1 MADPSAS
8 LPDGFQLDVPPAA
21 AQAHASLPDGFVL
34 DTHPVSNAEAAERGF
49 IAGGGTLLNTIGA
62 LTSEAFPA
70 PGENPIQA
78 AHELDPT
85 KGAGATATAEGQAAQ
100 QFAAL
105 KPGETLDTSGKIS
118 MGLGQAVPV
127 LAGALATGGTASA
140 EGLIPGAVK
149 AIPYLGRFASAIGAG
164 APTATALTT
173 EQIANADNNATPGS
187 LAKEAGLN
195 LALAGVPGALGDSAL
210 VRALTGAGLGAG
222 TTAAGNYVEGRSQD
236 TSQDIVGALVGGA
249 LAGGHAPAEPG
260 MDPFLRNYQ
269 EGAAD
274 KPIPPQQAAALPA
287 PTVEPPPQAAVTAP
301 SGAPAAP
308 KVDPTALAE
317 TSFRQDPKTAL
328 AALDHTTLVQV
339 AQDAGLDVKHTD
351 SHADIVNKVVA
362 TGPQY
367 LQSDVLPEYL
377 SAVKPQAGATPSLS
391 AGVAGSQPAA
401 ETLPA
406 GVTVPV
412 DASGTA
418 YTPAQGAQ
426 SFSQA
431 LDAARSQQT
440 PPALPPAVTTVDS
453 AGNAVDSGTVNRSIQ
468 EQLAA
473 REQARQQA
481 IARDQA
487 LQATGRTPDIQSA
500 QLNHPAHTPDE
511 MVEQTDDFA
520 PPDNIPWWEV
530 GQREQAA
537 HELAKSQTPTDAS
550 IRSSDAAYGT
560 PERHPWVDLDDTQNV
575 PMAGAANEDGS
586 KVYVSKYMPD
596 TVSVDGK
603 EIDAKEGV
611 FVHEVEEQKNMLPD
625 GPKSPEYMDSL
636 KADIASEGGDVPASV
651 LRKVEA
657 GVPLDYVQA
666 HNIATIRENAFIRK
680 KYAIDP
686 HQYQSALADG
696 IKAAKEGAATEG
708 GVPSDIDR
716 RPYDDEGQGHLLD
729 EAQQA
734 ELSKIGIP
742 EGMHAQAMDF
752 LGHVQEALEA
762 GVKASDLQD
771 IAREPSMSYADK
783 VSLINHMTDQMG
795 PRNSNGDVDSWI
807 VREKATGKPV
817 FETFN
822 KRSLKNLN
830 TDKYEAVPALQHLQ
844 ENNGAHSSNTETQEV
859 PRETPAPASGQAGQ
873 ARIAQTLPSGTEANG
888 DQSGAG
894 SRQVPTGQVAEGPA
908 QTADQQPVRGKAD
921 VSHGSDQLGV
931 PPSLRRADYS
941 PEVEGRAVAAI
952 DDLVARYKG
961 STLADT
967 IAQDFRETT
976 TSQLT
981 GKQISRKPEEAAK
994 DLAAMANLVYRSPVI
1009 EVMRYI
1015 YTDREGN
1022 ILGESAVSSRM
1033 PSSSQAFPTGV
1044 DDGAQWIKDNAPH
1057 GATHVWAMH
1066 NHPSGNPAA
1075 SQPDIET
1082 TGALSIYLGD
1092 MAGAPKLA
1100 GHVILNHDHF
1110 GYIDGA
1116 GIDNGV
1122 LPVPGV
1128 EGQDPL
1134 RETRGDQGMLSVKMT
1149 SPTFAASAGKRI
1161 YAATPEDSSAVIIM
1175 DAQGRV
1181 ASVHTFPNDV
1191 LASPKGGALLSR
1203 LGAKRGA
1210 VGIGIVTSAE
1220 NFVQNR
1226 AAFESAKNRGLLYD
1240 AFVVAQNGSPLRLG
1254 NSDLFPKEQQA
1265 LYGEHSS
1272 AAKQR
1277 SDFAQQVM
1285 ENAPNEQPPLVSL
1298 SAVRRALAERGLP
1311 DDQIKAMSADQ
1322 LRAEQAN
1329 LRRRSEPTPEEKA
1342 EGDTTSIKNASK
1354 AEDRAAKGK
1363 DEVEYNVKRSDAEA
1377 YAQAKE
1383 RMQKD
1388 PSYVARLTAE
1398 LATANRPHTDVEAA
1412 ALTLDA
1418 TRIKN
1423 DTAVAYEKL
1432 ADARAKGDEAESA
1445 SALAQIR
1452 LLDSQMDANDLASRA
1467 SGSEAGRALRSR
1479 QVELNDDYSIA
1490 SLTKRSR
1497 DAKGGD
1503 LTSAERERLHSV
1515 AKTIAEREKA
1525 VAAREKALQDA
1536 KLEPRK
1542 PAERKAAKAKFDDL
1556 AEKLKAIAQKD
1567 QMKPGCI
1574 T

>member
-1 MADPSAS
+1 
-8 LPDGFQLDVPPAA
+8 
-21 AQAHASLPDGFVL
+21 
-34 DTHPVSNAEAAERGF
+34 
-49 IAGGGTLLNTIGA
+49 
-62 LTSEAFPA
+62 
-70 PGENPIQA
+70 
-78 AHELDPT
+78 
-85 KGAGATATAEGQAAQ
+85 
-100 QFAAL
+100 
-105 KPGETLDTSGKIS
+105 
-118 MGLGQAVPV
+118 
-127 LAGALATGGTASA
+127 
-140 EGLIPGAVK
+140 
-149 AIPYLGRFASAIGAG
+149 
-164 APTATALTT
+164 
-173 EQIANADNNATPGS
+173 
-187 LAKEAGLN
+187 
-195 LALAGVPGALGDSAL
+195 
-210 VRALTGAGLGAG
+210 
-222 TTAAGNYVEGRSQD
+222 
-236 TSQDIVGALVGGA
+236 
-249 LAGGHAPAEPG
+249 
-260 MDPFLRNYQ
+260 
-269 EGAAD
+269 
-274 KPIPPQQAAALPA
+274 
-287 PTVEPPPQAAVTAP
+287 
-301 SGAPAAP
+301 
-308 KVDPTALAE
+308 
-317 TSFRQDPKTAL
+317 
-328 AALDHTTLVQV
+328 
-339 AQDAGLDVKHTD
+339 
-351 SHADIVNKVVA
+351 
-362 TGPQY
+362 
-367 LQSDVLPEYL
+367 
-377 SAVKPQAGATPSLS
+377 
-391 AGVAGSQPAA
+391 
-401 ETLPA
+401 
-406 GVTVPV
+406 V
-412 DASGTA
+412 DAE
-418 YTPAQGAQ
+418 
-426 SFSQA
+426 
-431 LDAARSQQT
+431 
-440 PPALPPAVTTVDS
+440 
-453 AGNAVDSGTVNRSIQ
+453 GNAVDSGAFNRALQ
-468 EQLAA
+468 EERDRREQEEQLG
-473 REQARQQA
+473 
-481 IARDQA
+481 
-487 LQATGRTPDIQSA
+487 LTPDVKRA
-500 QLNHPAHTPDE
+500 QQIRAAGQDQNE
-511 MVEQTDDFA
+511 VVGQNEDFA
-520 PPDNIPWWEV
+520 PPEPQWWEA

-575 PMAGAANEDGS
+575 PLAGAANEDGS

-596 TVSVDGK
+596 TVDVGGK
-603 EIDAKEGV
+603 TIDAKEGV

-636 KADIASEGGDVPASV
+636 KADIASEGGDVPAGV

-657 GVPLDYVQA
+657 GVPLDYAQA

-680 KYAIDP
+680 KYGVDP
-686 HQYQSALADG
+686 RQYQSALANG
-696 IKAAKEGAATEG
+696 INAAKEGAATEG
-708 GVPSDIDR
+708 GVPADIDR

-742 EGMHAQAMDF
+742 EDLHPQAMDF
-752 LGHVQEALEA
+752 LGHVNNALQA
-762 GVKASDLQD
+762 GVEPFSLQR
-771 IAREPSMSYADK
+771 IAATDDDYDTK
-783 VSLINHMTDQMG
+783 VAKIQQL
-795 PRNSNGDVDSWI
+795 
-807 VREKATGKPV
+807 
-817 FETFN
+817 
-822 KRSLKNLN
+822 
-830 TDKYEAVPALQHLQ
+830 
-844 ENNGAHSSNTETQEV
+844 TQEYGGHAYTGNPQAQEV
-859 PRETPAPASGQAGQ
+859 QGQTSASAPSEAGQ
-873 ARIAQTLPSGTEANG
+873 ARVAQTFPSGAEADGN
-888 DQSGAG
+888 QSGVG
-894 SRQVPTGQVAEGPA
+894 REQVPTGKVAEGPA
-908 QTADQQPVRGKAD
+908 RTADQQPVRGQAD
-921 VSHGSDQLGV
+921 VPHGSDQLGV
-931 PPSLRRADYS
+931 PPNLRRPDYS

-1044 DDGAQWIKDNAPH
+1044 DDGAQWIKDNAPN

-1075 SQPDIET
+1075 SQPDIDT

-1285 ENAPNEQPPLVSL
+1285 ENAPNDQPPLVSL
-1298 SAVRRALAERGLP
+1298 SAVRRALAERGVP
-1311 DDQIKAMSADQ
+1311 EDQIKAMSADQ

-1490 SLTKRSR
+1490 SLTKRAR

-1503 LTSAERERLHSV
+1503 LTSAERERLHSL

-1556 AEKLKAIAQKD
+1556 AAKLKAIAQKD